1 MSAEFQ
7 ADELAG
13 SVILSLTQELVAIAN
28 GCAQNEVP
36 FEVANYEKDWREC
49 LQADRVETAKSTQ
62 RLQEST
68 KATKDIHKKQSW
80 VV

>member
-1 MSAEFQ
+1 LDWPTIS
-7 ADELAG
+7 LAQP
-13 SVILSLTQELVAIAN
+13 SSINV
-28 GCAQNEVP
+28 